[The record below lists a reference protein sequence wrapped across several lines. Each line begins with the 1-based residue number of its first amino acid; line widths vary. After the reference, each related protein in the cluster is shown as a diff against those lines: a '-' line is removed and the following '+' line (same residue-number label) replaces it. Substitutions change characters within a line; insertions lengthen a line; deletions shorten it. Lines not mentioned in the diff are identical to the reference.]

1 MFNLKD
7 YKNIYMIGIGGISM
21 SGLAHILISWNFCVS
36 GSDQNTSKITDE
48 LISNGIKV
56 HIGQNYENINDSI
69 DLIVYTAAI
78 KENNPEMIHARE
90 LNIKMLERGEFL
102 GELTIPLLPALPLT

>member
-48 LISNGIKV
+48 LISNGISDM
-56 HIGQNYENINDSI
+56 HCRGTIYLTD
-69 DLIVYTAAI
+69 
-78 KENNPEMIHARE
+78 E
-90 LNIKMLERGEFL
+90 LMLEYGIKHEKGYPEKWVHKF
-102 GELTIPLLPALPLT
+102 